1 MDYCTST
8 NASSILQYPRIK
20 QIGHQS
26 DTNNNMITSQI
37 INEGVQYTVWK
48 EETRRAFLFL
58 FVATNAGSRGWQHGS
73 MAAHIQLARGEVGR
87 SSNLVYVNQP
97 PSSLAELDRLYLRF
111 SLSLFFALLVSS
123 TDYY

>member
-1 MDYCTST
+1 MREY
-8 NASSILQYPRIK
+8 SIQYGRRKRGEHFCFCSLQRTLARV
-20 QIGHQS
+20 
-26 DTNNNMITSQI
+26 D
-37 INEGVQYTVWK
+37 
-48 EETRRAFLFL
+48 
-58 FVATNAGSRGWQHGS
+58 GS